1 MTPVRKATSPASKAR
16 AVAVFTVEARGIR
29 LRVRVLPSIEA
40 VAEAYHGGAR
50 RDDRCRV
57 HAFFQSASRAP
68 LVGTITLPAD
78 GRLDELVPHETVHAV
93 LHACGEVRC
102 HDDEE
107 FALSVGLLSAKIFLG
122 LRRRG
127 VLLGVAP

>member
-1 MTPVRKATSPASKAR
+1 MTR
-16 AVAVFTVEARGIR
+16 AVAVFTVEARGIK
-29 LRVRVLPSIEA
+29 LRVRVLPGIED
-40 VAEAYHGGAR
+40 VAAAYHGGAR
-50 RDDRCRV
+50 SSERCRV

-93 LHACGEVRC
+93 LHYYGEVLAA
-102 HDDEE
+102 DDEE

-122 LRRRG
+122 LHRRG
-127 VLLGVAP
+127 VLQGVTP

>member
-1 MTPVRKATSPASKAR
+1 MTR

-29 LRVRVLPSIEA
+29 VRVRVLPSIDD

-50 RDDRCRV
+50 RSERCRV
-57 HAFFQSASRAP
+57 HAFFQSACRAP

-78 GRLDELVPHETVHAV
+78 GRLDELVPHEVVHAV
-93 LHACGEVRC
+93 LHQLGDVRAA
-102 HDDEE
+102 DDEE
-107 FALSVGLLSAKIFLG
+107 FALSVGLLSAKIFLH
-122 LRRRG
+122 LHRRG